1 MDFLVVSYLLSG
13 FVIGLICFQSFIV
26 APTVFTLLSKDNS
39 KVIIRAI
46 FPKLFKTLIII
57 GIIMLILCYL
67 SEKNILL
74 FSTQLVSS
82 SATILLPTICLI
94 MVKFTNNAAD
104 KENVKLFKL
113 YHTLSVIFILIVLIL
128 NIIWP
133 FL

>member
-1 MDFLVVSYLLSG
+1 
-13 FVIGLICFQSFIV
+13 
-26 APTVFTLLSKDNS
+26 
-39 KVIIRAI
+39 
-46 FPKLFKTLIII
+46 
-57 GIIMLILCYL
+57 MLILCYL
-67 SEKNILL
+67 SQKNILL
-74 FSTQLVSS
+74 FSTQLISS
-82 SATILLPTICLI
+82 SVTILLPTICLI